1 MSKLGK
7 PAFQSVE
14 IDLIDKRLEEQAAEK
29 GIPTLV
35 KPAAV
40 DPAIAAGIA
49 VQTAN
54 PVAKPAKRAPLPK
67 PVRQR
72 DRMVS
77 LNVEVPAYVWI
88 ELKTR
93 AAQEMMSV
101 KHFTLRAL
109 REQGIEVREA
119 DMVEDGRRM
128 RGSRAQ

>member
-1 MSKLGK
+1 MSKIIK

-14 IDLIDKRLEEQAAEK
+14 VDLIDKRLETQAAEK
-29 GIPTLV
+29 GIPKLV
-35 KPAAV
+35 TPATPPLEHAHEAV
-40 DPAIAAGIA
+40 PVPESAAEMI
-49 VQTAN
+49 
-54 PVAKPAKRAPLPK
+54 KRATHK
-67 PVRQR
+67 QRAVQR

-109 REQGIEVREA
+109 REQGIEVRDA

-128 RGSRAQ
+128 RGSRGRL